1 MKILVCISSV
11 PDTTTKITFTSNNTE
26 FNTSGV
32 QFIINPYD
40 EIALARALEI
50 AEGGD
55 GTVTVIHVG
64 TAEADPVIRKA
75 LAMGAA
81 NAIRVDAPSRDAF
94 FVSRQIASVAEKEGY
109 DFILCGRESIDY
121 NGAQVGPMISE
132 WMKVPSVSAVR
143 SEERRV
149 GKECVSTGRSRW
161 SPYH

>member
-75 LAMGAA
+75 LAMGDRKSTRLNSSHKCAS
-81 NAIRVDAPSRDAF
+81 RMPS
-94 FVSRQIASVAEKEGY
+94 
-109 DFILCGRESIDY
+109 
-121 NGAQVGPMISE
+121 
-132 WMKVPSVSAVR
+132 SA
-143 SEERRV
+143 
-149 GKECVSTGRSRW
+149 
-161 SPYH
+161 